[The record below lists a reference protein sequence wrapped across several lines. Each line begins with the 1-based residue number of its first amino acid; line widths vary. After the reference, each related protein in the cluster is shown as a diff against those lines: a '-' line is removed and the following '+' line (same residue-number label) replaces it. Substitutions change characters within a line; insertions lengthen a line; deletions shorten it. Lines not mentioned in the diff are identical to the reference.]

1 MVIWRYGRFPHDLT
15 MHQQQQSAK
24 EPKLKYKMLKEVLKV
39 NGLNYLFTFHPE
51 SKIIVSGS
59 SHCSLKVWSSITGE
73 CLRTLIGHSKGVWT
87 SQLSCENIL
96 ISGSVDATIKVWDA
110 MSGHCL
116 QTLHG
121 HTATIRCLALHANH
135 VVSGS
140 RDTTLR
146 IWNIESG
153 VCSHVLNG
161 HFGAVR
167 CVSFDGDIIV
177 SGEYDNCLKIWDFKT
192 AICLR
197 NFLHVDKI
205 YALQFTA
212 NFIVSGGYNSTI
224 RVFATDAKVLKRLLK
239 VSGSIDGEIRVWHSS
254 AGNCLYTL
262 TGVRGHSRAI
272 TSLEINDKF
281 IVSASNDGKIKLWDV
296 KTGNFIRDLIVC
308 TKITNSQLICSTA
321 SQSNAAEY

>member
-1 MVIWRYGRFPHDLT
+1 

-59 SHCSLKVWSSITGE
+59 SDCSLKVWSSITGE

-161 HFGAVR
+161 HSGAVR

-192 AICLR
+192 AICPR

-205 YALQFTA
+205 YALQLTA
-212 NFIVSGGYNSTI
+212 NFIVSGGYDSTI

-239 VSGSIDGEIRVWHSS
+239 GHNSPITCLILRKNVLVSGY
-254 AGNCLYTL
+254 CLYTL
-262 TGVRGHSRAI
+262 PGVQGHSRAI

-281 IVSASNDGKIKLWDV
+281 IVSASNDGKIKLWV
-296 KTGNFIRDLIVC
+296 SKLVISYVI
-308 TKITNSQLICSTA
+308 
-321 SQSNAAEY
+321 